1 MQDPPGN
8 QTFYRGADRIL
19 GGVCSGL
26 AEGFHVEALWVRVA
40 FALLAFLNGI
50 GILIYLVLWV
60 LMPERTGYRPMSP
73 AAFEAMSLDVK
84 RAWADLRAQFRS
96 ATTAPTAAA
105 SAEVTP
111 PAATPD
117 APASG
122 QAVPIAQSSPVTAHS
137 TPRNLSFIFGAI
149 LIAIGIAFLA
159 VNTNFATWSVI
170 WPAALLVL
178 GVALL
183 VRNLERRSGK

>member
-26 AEGFHVEALWVRVA
+26 AESFHVEALWVRVA
-40 FALLAFLNGI
+40 FVLLAFLNGI

-73 AAFEAMSLDVK
+73 AAFEAMRNDVK
-84 RAWADLRAQFRS
+84 RTWADLRAQSRG
-96 ATTAPTAAA
+96 APAARTASAAA
-105 SAEVTP
+105 EVPP

-122 QAVPIAQSSPVTAHS
+122 SAAPTAQSSPVTAHS
-137 TPRNLSFIFGAI
+137 TPRNPSFILGAI
-149 LIAIGIAFLA
+149 LIAIGIAF
-159 VNTNFATWSVI
+159 
-170 WPAALLVL
+170 
-178 GVALL
+178 
-183 VRNLERRSGK
+183 

>member
-8 QTFYRGADRIL
+8 PTFYRGADRIL

-40 FALLAFLNGI
+40 FVLLTFLNGI
-50 GILIYLVLWV
+50 GILLYLVLWV
-60 LMPERTGYRPMSP
+60 LMPERAGYRPTIP
-73 AAFEAMSLDVK
+73 GAFEAMGNDVK
-84 RAWADLRAQFRS
+84 RAWADLRSQFGS
-96 ATTAPTAAA
+96 ARVAPPTASTTGDA
-105 SAEVTP
+105 P
-111 PAATPD
+111 PAAVAG
-117 APASG
+117 APPS
-122 QAVPIAQSSPVTAHS
+122 PPVTGQLA
-137 TPRNLSFIFGAI
+137 PRNPSFIFGAI
-149 LIAIGIAFLA
+149 LIVIGIAFLA

-178 GVALL
+178 GIALL